1 MRDDW
6 SIWRTSVIVVLATVG
21 GCASPDPD
29 GPDAALLADASPIDD
44 AQEDTEPPRYGV
56 DEPTPLL
63 PEPVFQ
69 RVDRVEP
76 AFSDPR
82 FSTGT
87 PCGGPGWHSGEP
99 PSFVGGTFRSGTLES
114 DGTATLQLS
123 DVGLRQQVASGWPL
137 FVTCIRTDSRV
148 SWREVEGGITVE
160 LDAVNSIAWVTATYR
175 GVSSPRYE
183 VRIAR

>member
-1 MRDDW
+1 M
-6 SIWRTSVIVVLATVG
+6 IVVLATAG

-29 GPDAALLADASPIDD
+29 GPDAALLADVSPIDD

-87 PCGGPGWHSGEP
+87 PCGGPLSGE

-114 DGTATLQLS
+114 NGTATLQLS

-137 FVTCIRTDSRV
+137 FVTCIRTDSWV
-148 SWREVEGGITVE
+148 FWREVEGGISVE

-183 VRIAR
+183 VRIVP